1 MRGEDCEYD
10 PNFLDETKTV
20 EELVK
25 NSCQRKRSQLSPEEK
40 WRKTLICSGY
50 TTFIPITRRR
60 MAKDSLGGLFIKCMD
75 IIASLYQGSEHSNC
89 VRQIHLTGQQQ
100 HSDTHSREDLIKQ
113 YEAFVAATSTAW
125 KNKESRL
132 KDDTLACILLLI
144 LCEHAAHILGWEKL
158 VVAAITLVTKR
169 LKGRINS
176 RIQIYMFVAVY
187 TQMVSSSLGCIKGWD

>member
-25 NSCQRKRSQLSPEEK
+25 KGYQRKRLQLSPEEK
-40 WRKTLICSGY
+40 WRKTLICCGY
-50 TTFIPITRRR
+50 TTFIPITRQQT
-60 MAKDSLGGLFIKCMD
+60 MTDSLGGLFIKCMD
-75 IIASLYQGSEHSNC
+75 IIASLYQGSEHSNR
-89 VRQIHLTGQQQ
+89 VRQIHLTGQYQQ
-100 HSDTHSREDLIKQ
+100 SDTHSRKDLKKQ
-113 YEAFVAATSTAW
+113 YKAFVAATSTAW

-158 VVAAITLVTKR
+158 VAAAITLVTKR

-187 TQMVSSSLGCIKGWD
+187 TQMVSSSLGCVKG